1 MNPTKDIEEYVQCFN
16 CKGYFAKKDVRK
28 VLAKRTIFH
37 IIQNKVNYSL
47 ICTGCLKND

>member
-1 MNPTKDIEEYVQCFN
+1 MNPTKDIEEYVR
-16 CKGYFAKKDVRK
+16 KGYFAKKDVRK